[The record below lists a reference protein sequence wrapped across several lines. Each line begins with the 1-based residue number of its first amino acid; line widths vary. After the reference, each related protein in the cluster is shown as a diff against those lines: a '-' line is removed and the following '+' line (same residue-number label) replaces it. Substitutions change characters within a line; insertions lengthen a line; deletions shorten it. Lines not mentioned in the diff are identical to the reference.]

1 MAGDKKLWESSPT
14 SADGWALLQ
23 LCGYG
28 SDSAKTTWRHA
39 KFSRYVSW
47 PEAIEALRELMKTR
61 SSRPHI
67 NEGRER
73 VLKELEE
80 HLTLTPNETES
91 SGSNVSNSSNS
102 STAGDAAT
110 SSEMTPEEPSPISTT
125 ADEAAPVP
133 GQRLDLPPELAT
145 LLGRVQLPKVRVTP
159 NNEYALMDIGMVVT
173 GKDANHAAQDLQIT
187 MNRYPEVTQN
197 LGDFKFTGQ
206 GQRIPTKVG
215 NLAKVIEYIM
225 LLPGV
230 TAARIRVEA
239 SKILVRY
246 LGGDLKM
253 IDEVRDMRRVQEHLT
268 DVDPTNWRRAFGEA
282 VEQDAT
288 ADPPLRIS
296 FKLRIHDL
304 DVIGDKGLGDL
315 YLMYVTD
322 AFGRLVAWKVGRSND
337 PVQRTGKLDGEARR
351 YFNRNWTHKVA
362 DIVRGAGC
370 LEPFVLRGL
379 ADLLIEGTREYFRD
393 AEGFRD
399 RFQEHCHDAVSV
411 WAEQRFQS
419 EKKARADA
427 PEDEYEASV
436 KRRRVEL
443 SLRSEEL
450 RLSQE
455 AEERAFALYERSTRL
470 HLESQ
475 ERQME
480 MNVSSQERL
489 TEMNVRSQ
497 ERLAALKQD

>member
-1 MAGDKKLWESSPT
+1 
-14 SADGWALLQ
+14 
-23 LCGYG
+23 
-28 SDSAKTTWRHA
+28 
-39 KFSRYVSW
+39 
-47 PEAIEALRELMKTR
+47 
-61 SSRPHI
+61 
-67 NEGRER
+67 
-73 VLKELEE
+73 
-80 HLTLTPNETES
+80 
-91 SGSNVSNSSNS
+91 
-102 STAGDAAT
+102 
-110 SSEMTPEEPSPISTT
+110 
-125 ADEAAPVP
+125 
-133 GQRLDLPPELAT
+133 
-145 LLGRVQLPKVRVTP
+145 
-159 NNEYALMDIGMVVT
+159 
-173 GKDANHAAQDLQIT
+173 
-187 MNRYPEVTQN
+187 
-197 LGDFKFTGQ
+197 
-206 GQRIPTKVG
+206 
-215 NLAKVIEYIM
+215 
-225 LLPGV
+225 
-230 TAARIRVEA
+230 
-239 SKILVRY
+239 
-246 LGGDLKM
+246 
-253 IDEVRDMRRVQEHLT
+253 LT

-379 ADLLIEGTREYFRD
+379 ADLLLEGTREYFRD
-393 AEGFRD
+393 AAGFRD

-455 AEERAFALYERSTRL
+455 AEERAFALYECSTRL